1 MNDLFS
7 FMATHSG
14 LATIT
19 LRLPYNHEKS
29 APLHENCSNGG
40 GMTIISDYISRNYA
54 INHKFGDLIIVPTI

>member
-40 GMTIISDYISRNYA
+40 GYDNYIRLH
-54 INHKFGDLIIVPTI
+54 ITQLRHKSQIW